1 MSGGPGVMRRLPA
14 SLQPVLRAF
23 VVLWTLLAMVPL
35 CPARAAGAGDS
46 DPSAAG
52 LALAQAVYDR
62 PDGGSMAA
70 RARMVLASPGS
81 TERVRDFYS
90 YRLDAAAGEVRSLIR
105 FVTPANV
112 AGTGLLVHSRRGKA
126 DDQWLF
132 LPALERIRRVSSESR
147 GGRFVQSGIYYED
160 LQDRPPAEDSHR
172 LLGTDDYEGVEALL
186 LESVPGDP
194 ASSQRRK
201 ADRQR
206 VIALGVERDRLS
218 VREIGGCWTECR
230 RCTVGRDEKRQT
242 AAHCATGFDCV
253 FDFLDADD
261 RRLGGTDSV
270 RRLVV
275 EFEVVLV
282 DGAHGVGGVRD
293 RQLEDDELLTG
304 LRFAAEI
311 RVLGVADGPLRAC
324 VPPERD
330 GSCRLGKSPIGS
342 DRRRLDPFGGVG
354 E

>member
-52 LALAQAVYDR
+52 LALARAVYDR

-194 ASSQRRK
+194 ASSTY
-201 ADRQR
+201 
-206 VIALGVERDRLS
+206 S
-218 VREIGGCWTECR
+218 
-230 RCTVGRDEKRQT
+230 
-242 AAHCATGFDCV
+242 
-253 FDFLDADD
+253 
-261 RRLGGTDSV
+261 RRLRWIHPSLYVPLRVDFFRDGERPIKRMTV
-270 RRLVV
+270 RRLDEIDGYWTVSESV
-275 EFEVVLV
+275 ITELGSGDETRISLIDVAYDTALPEALFTTRTLADPRSEVPY
-282 DGAHGVGGVRD
+282 R
-293 RQLEDDELLTG
+293 
-304 LRFAAEI
+304 
-311 RVLGVADGPLRAC
+311 P
-324 VPPERD
+324 
-330 GSCRLGKSPIGS
+330 
-342 DRRRLDPFGGVG
+342 
-354 E
+354 